1 MLKLPATCSTRAA
14 SPNRFAT
21 AVTWASLA
29 PVTVSST
36 DTTTWSVLG
45 STAQAVPTTRADLS
59 SVAVTAASRAAPYL
73 TSSGV
78 APAARTWA
86 AAALSVTVTTTVPDA
101 SRYEPAVRAP
111 SWLTSAPATR
121 PAAARVIAAR
131 RTQVRVVVTAEPPV
145 WAGSAPG
152 IARPEGDGAWA
163 ALPAEEGL
171 SYPTGAQDLQ
181 GTNAEPLEVSA
192 QEGRLHKMPCAEW
205 LNPNWASDTAGW
217 HIRGRMCHVA
227 TAAGCTRIP

>member
-21 AVTWASLA
+21 AVTW
-29 PVTVSST
+29 
-36 DTTTWSVLG
+36 
-45 STAQAVPTTRADLS
+45 
-59 SVAVTAASRAAPYL
+59 ASRAAPYL

-111 SWLTSAPATR
+111 SWLTSALAVAGPAAGAAVGAAAWAGCVASSAPATR

-152 IARPEGDGAWA
+152 IARPEGDAAW
-163 ALPAEEGL
+163 
-171 SYPTGAQDLQ
+171 
-181 GTNAEPLEVSA
+181 
-192 QEGRLHKMPCAEW
+192 
-205 LNPNWASDTAGW
+205 
-217 HIRGRMCHVA
+217 
-227 TAAGCTRIP
+227 